1 MALIATRSG
10 PRIVVIDDDKA
21 TTDSLARLLASE
33 GFNVVGRAYDG
44 LAGLALI
51 KSTVPDVAIMDIE
64 MPGLDG
70 FEVAKRVNHELERP
84 PQLIA
89 ISGINPDK
97 YEKKFAEAGFDAC
110 LTKPANWIELESLLN
125 GFAPT

>member
-1 MALIATRSG
+1 MAPIATRSG

-21 TTDSLARLLASE
+21 TNDSLARLLASA
-33 GFNVVGRAYDG
+33 GFNVVGRAYGG

-51 KSTVPDVAIMDIE
+51 KATAPDVAILDIE

-70 FEVAKRVNHELERP
+70 FEVAKRVSHELERP

-89 ISGINPDK
+89 ISGISSDK
-97 YEKKFAEAGFDAC
+97 YENKF
-110 LTKPANWIELESLLN
+110 
-125 GFAPT
+125 